1 MTGDTV
7 PDDDEDRAAGIAEI
21 ARYLDSLPQPGP
33 GKARRFAVH
42 SVHARVIAEEWWDK
56 GLRLHPD
63 KAVIFPIPSQQRGV
77 RPGSKLLDWVDAD
90 AYAAYMAAHPGAA
103 HALAET
109 PDKSV
114 SVDRLQAAL
123 REINPELAERLPTM
137 TDAERAAARAEFAAR
152 VPAAVKRLAD
162 LAERNDRIKEHL
174 MNPREGVE

>member
-1 MTGDTV
+1 M
-7 PDDDEDRAAGIAEI
+7 PDDEDRAAGIAEI

-33 GKARRFAVH
+33 GPGKVRRFAVH

-56 GLRLHPD
+56 GLRLHHD
-63 KAVIFPIPSQQRGV
+63 KAVIFPIPSHQRGV

-90 AYAAYMAAHPGAA
+90 EYGKYMTEHPGAA

-109 PDKSV
+109 PDKTASIE
-114 SVDRLQAAL
+114 RLQAAL

-137 TDAERAAARAEFAAR
+137 TAEERAEARAEFAAK

-162 LAERNDRIKEHL
+162 LAERNDRIRQNL
-174 MNPREGVE
+174 QDGVADS